1 MANPTVVQRGNAQ
14 VEGVAGSLVAVGIA
28 TWYPLQQSVDGTN
41 EWDEEVVKD
50 VHGFSNAW
58 ALRDQRLLVDVEMV
72 FIDYSGLNSL
82 GNAALGTGV
91 IYLAPQTQVTLSG
104 FTSITAGGTGVTGTV
119 MSLNGIYHT
128 LSGQKI
134 KMVND
139 KMAAGTLKLRQ
150 FANVTQNALAYTTP
164 GS

>member
-14 VEGVAGSLVAVGIA
+14 VEGIAGTLIAVGIN
-28 TWYPLQQSVDGTN
+28 TWYPLQQSLDGTN

-58 ALRDQRLLVDVEMV
+58 AIRDQRLVVDIEMV
-72 FIDYSGLNSL
+72 FIDYSGSNSL
-82 GNAALGTGV
+82 ANAAAGTGV
-91 IYLAPQTQVTLSG
+91 IYLPPQTQVNLSG
-104 FTSITAGGTGVTGTV
+104 FTSVTPGNAPNPI

-128 LSGQKI
+128 LSGEKI

-139 KMAAGTLKLRQ
+139 KIAAGTLKLRQ
-150 FANVTQNALAYTTP
+150 FANSTQNGLAYTTP
-164 GS
+164 FE